1 MKKQSLIHI
10 KLDPDELIQSK
21 KNTLSAEANLIR
33 ILQIIKKYHN
43 LRIKELKLKAK
54 LLRKLKE
61 TRLGITKLEQTLPSP
76 EIPEILKEK
85 TKEPEQEKSKTTTKK
100 DNLESQLEEIQRKLR
115 EMEG

>member
-43 LRIKELKLKAK
+43 LRIKELKLKAR
-54 LLRKLKE
+54 LLKKLKE
-61 TRLGITKLEQTLPSP
+61 TKSGITKLQLTLPKL
-76 EIPEILKEK
+76 EIPRKLIEEKKEYKKEK
-85 TKEPEQEKSKTTTKK
+85 YKITPKK

-115 EMEG
+115 ELEK